1 MARVAIEK
9 YIVFNPVVRLCGVGR
24 FFNSKNFEGMEI
36 MRDSLSL
43 FECRLLVK
51 SDYG

>member
-24 FFNSKNFEGMEI
+24 FSHRKIRRYGDNEGLAE
-36 MRDSLSL
+36 
-43 FECRLLVK
+43 FVECRLL
-51 SDYG
+51 